1 MSATDA
7 DIGLNGRIKFML
19 SEKDQ
24 EDGSFVIDPTSGVI
38 RTNKGL
44 DRESVALYELEAIA
58 IDRGSPARSSSVPV
72 HIRIEDINDSPPAFD
87 TDKITLYIPE
97 NSPIG
102 STVGEIYAKDP
113 DEGVNA
119 IVQYSIIGGEDSQS
133 FSLVT
138 RPGSE
143 KAELLTMTELDYES
157 PRKRFDLIVRA
168 ASPPLRNDVHVEII
182 VTDVND
188 NAPVLK
194 DFHILFNNFRDCFPT
209 GPIGKI
215 PAYDADVS
223 DKLHYKILSGNNAN
237 LVALNETT
245 GQLQLSPQ
253 LNTNVPK
260 VATMEV
266 SVTGKKIIFPI
277 LFILYIK
284 FKRVIVDGVNDVKA
298 IMQLSVRLITEE
310 MLLNSITVR
319 LNQMTKEAFLS
330 PLLGFFVDGL
340 AAIIPCPKENI
351 FVFSIQVIYR
361 YIFLKI

>member
-1 MSATDA
+1 MTSQIDLGANFKLPSNVCFVIFFSGTSVVQVSATDA
-7 DIGLNGRIKFML
+7 DIGLNGRIRYTL
-19 SEKDQ
+19 SEKDL

-44 DRESVALYELEAIA
+44 DRESVASYELEAFA
-58 IDRGSPARSSSVPV
+58 IDRGSPALSSSVPV
-72 HIRIEDINDSPPAFD
+72 NIRIEDINDSPPAFD
-87 TDKITLYIPE
+87 SDKIVLYIPE

-119 IVQYSIIGGEDSQS
+119 IVQYTIIGGDDSQS
-133 FSLVT
+133 FTLVT

-143 KAELLTMTELDYES
+143 KAELLTMTDLDYES
-157 PRKRFDLIVRA
+157 SKKKFDLIIRA
-168 ASPPLRNDVHVEII
+168 SSPPLRSDAHVEVI

-194 DFHILFNNFRDCFPT
+194 DFHVLFNNFRDCFPT
-209 GPIGKI
+209 GPIGRI
-215 PAYDADVS
+215 PAFDADVS
-223 DKLHYKILSGNNAN
+223 DKLHYRILSGNNAN

-266 SVTGKKIIFPI
+266 SVSGVVF
-277 LFILYIK
+277 FIY
-284 FKRVIVDGVNDVKA
+284 
-298 IMQLSVRLITEE
+298 
-310 MLLNSITVR
+310 LL
-319 LNQMTKEAFLS
+319 
-330 PLLGFFVDGL
+330 
-340 AAIIPCPKENI
+340 
-351 FVFSIQVIYR
+351 
-361 YIFLKI
+361 